1 MNWEHFYLICFA
13 IGFIFSVLSYFLGI
27 HHWHLPHGIHIH
39 TPAHMHSGSHAG
51 SAAKAGGTDAKSGV
65 HFSPLNPAI
74 LSAFL
79 AWFGAAGYL
88 LVRHSNVWYGIGL
101 GIAVFCGMM
110 GASIIYLFLSRVLFS
125 VDENLDTS
133 STSIIGALGRTSM
146 PIREGGTGEII
157 YSQSGTRRT
166 CGARA
171 EDGGIIS
178 KGSEVVVLRYEN
190 GIAYVRLWADMA
202 GDEARLPNAEAM
214 LPAPGKDKIS
224 K

>member
-13 IGFIFSVLSYFLGI
+13 VGFIFSVLSYLLGT

-39 TPAHMHSGSHAG
+39 TAHLHGGGHAAQQVSGN
-51 SAAKAGGTDAKSGV
+51 AAQGQA

-88 LVRHSNVWYGIGL
+88 LVRHSHVWYGIGL
-101 GIAVFCGMM
+101 GIAVFSGLI

-125 VDENLDTS
+125 IDENMDTS
-133 STSIIGALGRTSM
+133 STSIIGVLGRTSM

-171 EDGGIIS
+171 EGGGLIP

-190 GIAYVRLWADMA
+190 GIAYVRLWAEMA
-202 GDEARLPNAEAM
+202 GEEMGLPGAEAV

>member
-13 IGFIFSVLSYFLGI
+13 VGFIFSVLSYLLGV
-27 HHWHLPHGIHIH
+27 HHWHIPHSIHIH
-39 TPAHMHSGSHAG
+39 AHSGSHVAPR
-51 SAAKAGGTDAKSGV
+51 ANGTDARGAV

-88 LVRHSNVWYGIGL
+88 LVRHSHIWYGIGL
-101 GIAVFCGMM
+101 GIAAFSGLT

-125 VDENLDTS
+125 IDENLNTS
-133 STSIIGALGRTSM
+133 RTSIIGALGRTSVQ
-146 PIREGGTGEII
+146 IREGGTGEII

-171 EDGGIIS
+171 EDGGVIP

-190 GIAYVRLWADMA
+190 GIAYVRLWAEMA
-202 GDEARLPNAEAM
+202 GEEMGLPNAEAM
-214 LPAPGKDKIS
+214 LPAPGKDKTS